1 MTDTPATIR
10 HISWRD
16 LFPWL
21 ILLRTFRIA
30 ISPPMLAI
38 ATVAVLLTPLGW
50 AVAAWVFHPT
60 PVRPAEPAALANP
73 FSPGSYVDE
82 LNRTFAEM
90 RRQRREALRQLGTL
104 EGGRQPPVE
113 TPEPTP
119 PAPATAEP
127 VVPWWQRVP
136 RAENSLL
143 AEESPLAPR
152 EYLPAAPTA
161 IVPAYLNFAEP
172 LARFFQVGAS
182 LRDAAFYLCG
192 LLWMLVVWSL
202 PGGFITRRAVVEL
215 ATESPAAVYET
226 GEFAM
231 RRYGWYFLA
240 PLYPLLGV
248 AILTLPIALLGVLLQ
263 ASLGFGS
270 IVAGIL
276 WIFVAVAGVAAMWLL
291 VGLLFGW
298 PLMWPAISAERDG
311 DAFEAFSRSYS
322 YVYGRPLHYFF
333 YFVVAALFGALCWA
347 VVEIVTAIVI
357 DFGFWALSWGSGGVN
372 ALQLRQWAL
381 DYARTGTTPGAS
393 SAEALGAT
401 LVGLVV
407 ALIQAVAIAFR
418 YTFFFTAASAIYLL
432 LRHNVD
438 EKELDEVWLA
448 NELEGAKARVDVVT
462 PRGPAAAG
470 TAIPSG

>member
-1 MTDTPATIR
+1 MTDTQATIR

-38 ATVAVLLTPLGW
+38 ATLAVILTPLGW

-60 PVRPAEPAALANP
+60 PVRPTASATTLWPWGPGDPTRTELA
-73 FSPGSYVDE
+73 
-82 LNRTFAEM
+82 RI
-90 RRQRREALRQLGTL
+90 RREAIEALGPR
-104 EGGRQPPVE
+104 EGWMSPPPVT
-113 TPEPTP
+113 TPLPTP
-119 PAPATAEP
+119 VPTPAAP
-127 VVPWWQRVP
+127 VVPWQQRVP
-136 RAENSLL
+136 NADNSML
-143 AEESPLAPR
+143 AEETPLAPR

-172 LARFFQVGAS
+172 LARFFQVGVS
-182 LRDAAFYLCG
+182 LRDAAYYLCG

-202 PGGFITRRAVVEL
+202 PGGFITRRALVEL
-215 ATESPAAVYET
+215 ATESPAPVYET
-226 GEFAM
+226 GEFAL

-248 AILTLPIALLGVLLQ
+248 ALLALPIALLGILLQ
-263 ASLGFGS
+263 ASLGLGS
-270 IVAGIL
+270 VVAGVL
-276 WIFVAVAGVAAMWLL
+276 WIFVAVAGMAAMWLL

-347 VVEIVTAIVI
+347 VVEIVTEIVI
-357 DFGFWALSWGSGGVN
+357 NFGFWALSWGSGGVK
-372 ALQLRQWAL
+372 ALELRELAL
-381 DYARTGTTPGAS
+381 EYARTGQTPRATGAL
-393 SAEALGAT
+393 AAGAT

-407 ALIQAVAIAFR
+407 ALIQAVAAAFR
-418 YTFFFTAASAIYLL
+418 YSFFFTAASAIYLL

-438 EKELDEVWLA
+438 EKEMDEVWLLNQPEA
-448 NELEGAKARVDVVT
+448 AKVRADVIT
-462 PRGPAAAG
+462 PRGPS
-470 TAIPSG
+470 TASTTINSG